1 MHQIAI
7 DTANA
12 QALAMIPESCG
23 AVTVGCTDVAGVVE
37 AVTEVAGCTAIIPS
51 IEGWA
56 HVYGYNQIRIDD
68 ADPYAAGF
76 LVR

>member
-37 AVTEVAGCTAIIPS
+37 AVIASSKSLRSEHEALAET
-51 IEGWA
+51 
-56 HVYGYNQIRIDD
+56 D
-68 ADPYAAGF
+68 A
-76 LVR
+76 